1 MAVSSLQAL
10 NVIGLMEHI
19 DEAITAL
26 GESGVFQPD
35 DVSNFYDNVQDFTQ
49 QLSTRPSAAFR

>member
-35 DVSNFYDNVQDFTQ
+35 DVSNFYENVQDFTHLQ
-49 QLSTRPSAAFR
+49 TKIPSRSL